1 MPSIID
7 NLTIIDN
14 ECVLFSANN
23 KKWHGA
29 TTSGKKYT
37 KPDQDTNSPCLL
49 LEANSKSVNECGG
62 F

>member
-1 MPSIID
+1 MNVFFFQP
-7 NLTIIDN
+7 
-14 ECVLFSANN
+14 
-23 KKWHGA
+23 
-29 TTSGKKYT
+29 TTKNDMVRPHQEKKYT